1 MTKGKVLSFKNAFEG
16 IWVALKE
23 QDNLKFHL
31 ILAGLAISLGTIF
44 NITQTEWLLLTL
56 TIGLVICLELTNTAI
71 EEVVNSFTDKIH
83 PSAKKA
89 KDVAAGAVLVGA
101 LTATIVGTII
111 FLPYFLNLLF
121 FFV

>member
-1 MTKGKVLSFKNAFEG
+1 MPINIITTPEQKYAEVL
-16 IWVALKE
+16 
-23 QDNLKFHL
+23 
-31 ILAGLAISLGTIF
+31 
-44 NITQTEWLLLTL
+44 
-56 TIGLVICLELTNTAI
+56 
-71 EEVVNSFTDKIH
+71 
-83 PSAKKA
+83 KKA